1 MSTGTAPP
9 LSLSTD
15 LTPGWHHAVGVVDLT
30 GVDDDLANDSME
42 LFVDNVSVASQTGVL
57 IDDWAGGNI
66 SGVGGPASGAAGT
79 ATPVN
84 YHGEIAVARYYNDL
98 AFGAAEVTRNHQA
111 LLGPTQVVAPATLQV
126 TGDFTQNAGSTLEMD
141 LFPGLGNDLLTV
153 AGTFTAGGDLE
164 ISLVGSDPLPGDTF
178 QIFDAAVF
186 AGSFS
191 NIQLP
196 SLAGDLA
203 WSTSN
208 LLVTGVLEV
217 ISSVTPDF
225 DMNGVING
233 QDIDL
238 LVMEVVST
246 TNPALFDLTGDGAVD
261 ENDVTEW
268 LSHGWRCES
277 RVRQSLP
284 CGRCES

>member
-1 MSTGTAPP
+1 
-9 LSLSTD
+9 
-15 LTPGWHHAVGVVDLT
+15 
-30 GVDDDLANDSME
+30 
-42 LFVDNVSVASQTGVL
+42 
-57 IDDWAGGNI
+57 
-66 SGVGGPASGAAGT
+66 
-79 ATPVN
+79 
-84 YHGEIAVARYYNDL
+84 
-98 AFGAAEVTRNHQA
+98 
-111 LLGPTQVVAPATLQV
+111 
-126 TGDFTQNAGSTLEMD
+126 MD

-153 AGTFTAGGDLE
+153 AGTFTAGGDLQ

-203 WSTSN
+203 WSTSS

-225 DMNGVING
+225 DMNGVIDG

-238 LVMEVVST
+238 LVMEVVSA

-261 ENDVTEW
+261 ENDITAVVEP
-268 LSHGWRCES
+268 GWRGES